1 MAVAVQSRAYP
12 VWRIGRLRKKAKA
25 GTVALQTQD
34 EWNAQESA
42 EHIDTSTA
50 ILSRSYFHFDT
61 RDAADRLAGG
71 PMRKKA

>member
-61 RDAADRLAGG
+61 RDTVDRLAGG